1 MIVDRVRIALAS
13 SSPRRKEILEL
24 TGFKFRVLKV
34 SVKEREFETPYET
47 AVKNA
52 EAKVLSAKN
61 LLEPEEV
68 ALAADTVVVL
78 DGKVLGK
85 PKGKEEAVEFLKR
98 LSGRW
103 HQVVTGFSLL
113 IGERLISSYEEAMV
127 KFKRLSLKEIAWYV
141 STGEPLD
148 KAGAYGVQGKGALFI
163 ERLEGDYFTVMG
175 LPISRVYDILSLEIE
190 KMEGDS

>member
-1 MIVDRVRIALAS
+1 MITDRVRIALAS

-24 TGFKFRVLKV
+24 TGFKFRVLNV
-34 SVKEREFETPYET
+34 SVEEREFETPYET

-52 EAKVLSAKN
+52 EAKVLSGKR

-190 KMEGDS
+190 NLEGDS